1 MSVIVLIGRI
11 LFSAIF
17 IIKSFDHFTQD
28 AVQKATT
35 AGVPYPDVLV
45 PVAGVFAFLGGLS
58 MLLGYRARFGALLLI
73 IFLLPTTFYMHKFWT
88 ADTSFEQMMHNYC
101 FFKNI
106 ALLGAALM
114 FTHFGSGPLS
124 LDSKKA
130 PPAPPHA

>member
-1 MSVIVLIGRI
+1 MPIIVLIGRI

-17 IIKSFDHFTQD
+17 IIKSLDHFTES
-28 AVQKATT
+28 AVQRAVT
-35 AGVPYPDVLV
+35 AGVPYPDVFV

-58 MLLGYRARFGALLLI
+58 MLLGYKARFGALLLI
-73 IFLLPTTFYMHKFWT
+73 IFLIPTTLYMHQFWNT
-88 ADTSFEQMMHNYC
+88 DTTFAQMMENYC

-124 LDSKKA
+124 IDGRK
-130 PPAPPHA
+130 PPHEQA